1 MPPHSPCAWMNAYCP
16 LLDGQFVFLD
26 PLSWQTHQLNESA
39 VLVLQAAAEAIESGD
54 FADFLHEIE
63 QAGGWPPGL
72 EFLVRSLAT
81 LDDITAPDLSQ

>member
-1 MPPHSPCAWMNAYCP
+1 MGHAAKTWLARYCP
-16 LLDGQFVFLD
+16 QFGGQFVFLD

-39 VLVLQAAAEAIESGD
+39 VLVLLEAAEAIESGD

>member
-1 MPPHSPCAWMNAYCP
+1 MGYSAKAWLGSYCP
-16 LLDGQFVFLD
+16 QFGGQFLFLD
-26 PLSWQTHQLNESA
+26 PLSWQTHQLNEGA
-39 VLVLQAAAEAIESGD
+39 VLVLQEAAEAIESGD

-81 LDDITAPDLSQ
+81 LDDIVTPDLP

>member
-1 MPPHSPCAWMNAYCP
+1 MGHAAKTWLACYCP
-16 LLDGQFVFLD
+16 QLGGQFVFLD

-39 VLVLQAAAEAIESGD
+39 VLVLLEAAEAIESGD

-81 LDDITAPDLSQ
+81 LDDITAPGPSQ

>member
-1 MPPHSPCAWMNAYCP
+1 MGHSASAWLNLYCP
-16 LLDGQFVFLD
+16 QLDGQFVFLD

-39 VLVLQAAAEAIESGD
+39 VLVLLEAAEAIESGD

-72 EFLVRSLAT
+72 EFLARSLAT

>member
-1 MPPHSPCAWMNAYCP
+1 MGHSAKAWLDRYCSQ
-16 LLDGQFVFLD
+16 LDGQFVFLD

-81 LDDITAPDLSQ
+81 LDDITAPGLSQ

>member
-1 MPPHSPCAWMNAYCP
+1 MGHAAKTWLDRYCP
-16 LLDGQFVFLD
+16 QFGGQFVFLD

-39 VLVLQAAAEAIESGD
+39 VLVLLEAAEAIESGD

>member
-1 MPPHSPCAWMNAYCP
+1 MGHSAKAWLDRYCSQ
-16 LLDGQFVFLD
+16 LGGQFVFLD

>member
-1 MPPHSPCAWMNAYCP
+1 MGHSAKAWLDRYCP
-16 LLDGQFVFLD
+16 QLGGQFVFLD
-26 PLSWQTHQLNESA
+26 PLSWQTHQRNESA
-39 VLVLQAAAEAIESGD
+39 VLVLLEAAEAIESGD

>member
-1 MPPHSPCAWMNAYCP
+1 MGYSAKAWIDRYCP
-16 LLDGQFVFLD
+16 RLGGQFVFLD
-26 PLSWQTHQLNESA
+26 PISWQTHQLNESA
-39 VLVLQAAAEAIESGD
+39 VLILQEAAEAIESGD

-81 LDDITAPDLSQ
+81 LDDIAASDLP

>member
-1 MPPHSPCAWMNAYCP
+1 MGHSASAWLNLYCP
-16 LLDGQFVFLD
+16 QLDGQFVFLD

-39 VLVLQAAAEAIESGD
+39 VLVLLEAAEAIESGD

-81 LDDITAPDLSQ
+81 LDDSTAPDLSQ

>member
-1 MPPHSPCAWMNAYCP
+1 MGHSASAWLNLYCP
-16 LLDGQFVFLD
+16 QLDGQFVFLD

-39 VLVLQAAAEAIESGD
+39 VLVLQEAAEAIESGH

-72 EFLVRSLAT
+72 EFLVHSLAT
-81 LDDITAPDLSQ
+81 LDDISAPDLP

>member
-1 MPPHSPCAWMNAYCP
+1 MGHSAKAWLDRYCSQ
-16 LLDGQFVFLD
+16 LGGQFVFLD

-81 LDDITAPDLSQ
+81 LDDSTAPDLSQ

>member
-1 MPPHSPCAWMNAYCP
+1 MGHSAKAWLDRYCSQ
-16 LLDGQFVFLD
+16 LVGQFVFLD

-39 VLVLQAAAEAIESGD
+39 VLVLLEAAEAIESGD

-81 LDDITAPDLSQ
+81 LDDSTAPDLSQ